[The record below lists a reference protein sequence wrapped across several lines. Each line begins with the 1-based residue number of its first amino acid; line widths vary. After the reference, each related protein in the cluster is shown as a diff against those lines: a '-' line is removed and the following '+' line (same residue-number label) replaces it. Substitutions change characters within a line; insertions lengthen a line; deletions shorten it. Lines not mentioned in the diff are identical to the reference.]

1 MSELNLCCVFSQRDG
16 FGEPKPLTED
26 RLSPDALNLKIDEFL
41 RIDEAVCRGFFSF
54 QESDNQSVQFE
65 QTLLL
70 CQNILCG
77 LFDTNNVCLF
87 GWLFVCLLNLSSC
100 WWYFCPETIELDT

>member
-1 MSELNLCCVFSQRDG
+1 MAELNLCCVFSQSDG
-16 FGEPKPLTED
+16 FGEPQPLTED

-41 RIDEAVCRGFFSF
+41 RIHEAVCWVFFSF
-54 QESDNQSVQFE
+54 RESDNQSVQFE

-87 GWLFVCLLNLSSC
+87 VCLFIKISAHVGAISVLRPLN
-100 WWYFCPETIELDT
+100 